1 MKQHHK
7 EVPLEEETQD
17 EPAGEVLDVGRHRG
31 RRRFSHS
38 VFCTAAVRNFRSLK
52 KQIQTFPHS
61 DSSSAEDN
69 MENKNPADL
78 NRLKEAV
85 LGFALGALG
94 GCILGVTED
103 PVDRILLVM
112 TAEGPL
118 TPVMQEV
125 QTVGPLGLGTLLGA
139 TALTTATTSVIA
151 GVILAAAVASVFVAL
166 KNCGASF
173 TPSAGLWVSAGVAGA
188 FGTTLSGATF
198 GATVEWIVNRY
209 SMVGLFW
216 TLSLFTVLKPP
227 LSLLFKI
234 LWSRGEACCSLGSE
248 VSSRERE
255 QIEMAQWQQRQ
266 RLAMQMEQR
275 ILTLEKGGSPNG
287 PDSRETRAY
296 EQREREELERRRT
309 DKEEAEMQ
317 QRTIQDWINTVV
329 IKHVDFLA
337 FSGIPMTVVAIVTS
351 GFGMSGYGDH
361 QVALIALLALV
372 AIITYFL
379 LSSNNFK
386 FWMLVGCMGML
397 ATFVIAMLTLHAGQT
412 ALMDAKKMRA
422 AGRSQSRE
430 DISSRMNLQS
440 SLEALNAAFFVA
452 KLCQLGLGATVGG
465 ALVRRG
471 AGEAKVIAG
480 AAALAGSLLA
490 GQVVLAPALSE
501 GGNAGA
507 LLGVVATAG
516 VSVGGAAAAA
526 GGSSSWWGTLATT
539 GGLVLGALALGQ
551 WHAVNIGLQVPAA
564 FVFAMINPF

>member
-1 MKQHHK
+1 M
-7 EVPLEEETQD
+7 
-17 EPAGEVLDVGRHRG
+17 
-31 RRRFSHS
+31 
-38 VFCTAAVRNFRSLK
+38 
-52 KQIQTFPHS
+52 
-61 DSSSAEDN
+61 
-69 MENKNPADL
+69 NK
-78 NRLKEAV
+78 LKEAV

-103 PVDRILLVM
+103 PVDRILLEL

-125 QTVGPLGLGTLLGA
+125 VTVGPLGLATLLGA
-139 TALTTATTSVIA
+139 AALTTAMTSVIV
-151 GVILAAAVASVFVAL
+151 GVILAAVVASVFVGL
-166 KNCGASF
+166 KNCGASL
-173 TPSAGLWVSAGVAGA
+173 TPSAGLWVSVGIAGA

-216 TLSLFTVLKPP
+216 TLSLFTVFKPP
-227 LSLLFKI
+227 LSFLFKI
-234 LWSRGEACCSLGSE
+234 LWSQGEACSSLGSE

-255 QIEMAQWQQRQ
+255 QIEMAEWQQKQ
-266 RLAMQMEQR
+266 RAAVQMEQR
-275 ILTLEKGGSPNG
+275 ILTLEKGGGINAMDYSK
-287 PDSRETRAY
+287 TQAY
-296 EQREREELERRRT
+296 EQRERQELERRKME
-309 DKEEAEMQ
+309 KEEAEME

-329 IKHVDFLA
+329 VKHVDFLA

-351 GFGMSGYGDH
+351 GFGMFGYGDH
-361 QVALIALLALV
+361 QAVLIALLALV
-372 AIITYFL
+372 AVIAYFL
-379 LSSNNFK
+379 LRSSNFK

-397 ATFVIAMLTLHAGQT
+397 ATFVIAMLTLQAGQA

-430 DISSRMNLQS
+430 NITSRINLQS

-465 ALVRRG
+465 ALVRQG

-480 AAALAGSLLA
+480 AASLAGSLLT

-501 GGNAGA
+501 GAGAGA

-516 VSVGGAAAAA
+516 VSVGGVVAAA
-526 GGSSSWWGTLATT
+526 GRSSSWWGTLATM
-539 GGLVLGALALGQ
+539 GGLVLGALALGK
-551 WHAVNIGLQVPAA
+551 WHAVNIGLQVPVV